1 MRIIAGEFR
10 GRKLKAVEGL
20 KVRPTADKVKEA
32 VFSALSPHLYDSE
45 FLDVFGGSGSI
56 ALEALS
62 RGAKSAVIL
71 EKDRDAQKVIED
83 NIKLCG
89 VNERCL
95 LLKGDSLQ
103 GLDRLARENRQ
114 FDLIYID
121 PPYQAGLYS
130 AVLKMIAENHLI
142 KKDGLILAESPRE
155 MTIVYDNCPF
165 QIIKEKY
172 YGICKITTLSR
183 REDTVLKEE

>member
-10 GRKLKAVEGL
+10 GRKLKAVDGM

-32 VFSALSPHLYDSE
+32 VFSAINPYIYDSD

-62 RGAKSAVIL
+62 RGAKNAVIL
-71 EKDRDAQKVIED
+71 EKDRDAQKVIEE

-95 LLKGDSLQ
+95 LLKADSRQSLY
-103 GLDRLARENRQ
+103 RLAEEKRN

-121 PPYQAGLYS
+121 PPYQAGLYDE
-130 AVLKMIAENHLI
+130 VLKLIAEYRLL
-142 KKDGLILAESPRE
+142 KAEGLILTESPRDLK
-155 MTIVYDNCPF
+155 IIYDNCPF
-165 QIIKEKY
+165 RIVKEKY
-172 YGICKITTLSR
+172 YGICKITTFVWDQ
-183 REDTVLKEE
+183 DTVLKEE